1 MWDLAEHFGVTEDFM
16 RKVVCWYTYGKT
28 AIKEEFTAILK
39 DIFFEHEQDRVWFKV
54 TDFYYWDAEYYPPGT
69 DEPVIIHDLDAL
81 PALSKFF
88 GRRIANCHVSD
99 RGIWFECEPK
109 LPRKKRK

>member
-1 MWDLAEHFGVTEDFM
+1 MQFIETIFLT
-16 RKVVCWYTYGKT
+16 
-28 AIKEEFTAILK
+28 KEEFTAILK

-54 TDFYYWDAEYYPPGT
+54 TDFYYWDAEYYPPGA
-69 DEPVIIHDLDAL
+69 DEPVIIHDLDVL

-109 LPRKKRK
+109 LPRKNRK